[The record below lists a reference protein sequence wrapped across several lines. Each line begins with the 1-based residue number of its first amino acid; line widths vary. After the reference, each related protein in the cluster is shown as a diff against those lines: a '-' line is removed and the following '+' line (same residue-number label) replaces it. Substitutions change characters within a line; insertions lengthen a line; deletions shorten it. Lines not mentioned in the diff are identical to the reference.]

1 MGRLTRHHHSQ
12 YQRLKGLNE
21 EKQGRRSAIACH
33 SHPDHC
39 PSFVAA
45 ERMKSGHWEISIT
58 ETGQAHTKTHCDLPK
73 QVKGANGTPEEA
85 RASLEKSATTL
96 HCAIRGLKMEND
108 TISYTY
114 VAPEGRARSLTT
126 GMLTSR

>member
-1 MGRLTRHHHSQ
+1 
-12 YQRLKGLNE
+12 
-21 EKQGRRSAIACH
+21 
-33 SHPDHC
+33 
-39 PSFVAA
+39 
-45 ERMKSGHWEISIT
+45 MKSGHWEISIT
-58 ETGQAHTKTHCDLPK
+58 ENGQAHTKTHCDLPK